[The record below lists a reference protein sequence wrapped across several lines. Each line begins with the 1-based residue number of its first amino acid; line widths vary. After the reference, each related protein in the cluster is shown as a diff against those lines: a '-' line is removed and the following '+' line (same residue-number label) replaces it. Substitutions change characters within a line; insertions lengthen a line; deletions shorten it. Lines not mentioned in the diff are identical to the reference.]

1 MHRRCHAQC
10 WSPTPKKD
18 IEIRRE
24 AHKRGEPWAPTRRK
38 GSDRQLEWG
47 SRGHRNGGG
56 VAITGWGK
64 GATTARTEEGLRLSA
79 GEGWTPTRRR
89 GSAAV
94 GGEGACMGA
103 VDEAYGGA
111 VKEANNDA
119 VEETGGDTFGEVEAA
134 EEGQWGALAIVRRET
149 RPPLEGSSLAKI
161 LGLPTGEV
169 PWCRG
174 EGVPRPPMVR

>member
-1 MHRRCHAQC
+1 
-10 WSPTPKKD
+10 
-18 IEIRRE
+18 
-24 AHKRGEPWAPTRRK
+24 
-38 GSDRQLEWG
+38 
-47 SRGHRNGGG
+47 
-56 VAITGWGK
+56 
-64 GATTARTEEGLRLSA
+64 
-79 GEGWTPTRRR
+79 
-89 GSAAV
+89 
-94 GGEGACMGA
+94 MGA

-174 EGVPRPPMVR
+174 EGVPRPPMVRKELQMPWRRRSLNRQWRGIMTRPNLGTSATRQRRRVARGDGAKGRTR